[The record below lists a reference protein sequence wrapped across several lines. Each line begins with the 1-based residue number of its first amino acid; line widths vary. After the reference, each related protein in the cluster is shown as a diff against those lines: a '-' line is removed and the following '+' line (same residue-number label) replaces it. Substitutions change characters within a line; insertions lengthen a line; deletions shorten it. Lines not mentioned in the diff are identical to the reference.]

1 MGRLEGKTALVTGAA
16 SGIGLQTSIRLAEEG
31 ARVMMTDINLEEGL
45 QQAEKLGT
53 NAAFLKLDITEE
65 EEWISVLGET
75 VKRFDRLEILVNS
88 AGMVLIADVEQITL
102 EDWRK
107 VHAVNLDGTFLGCK
121 HGVRVMKE
129 FGAGS
134 IINLSSV
141 SGMIGGFNLAAYNS
155 SKGAVRM
162 LTKSVALHCARA
174 GYGIRCNSIHPTFIE
189 TPMLESMI
197 RDSPDPEKA
206 RQTLVRQVPLRRI
219 GKPDDVAKMIVL
231 ISFFRFFSCKKLPSS
246 KCIDKYQLGGLPLD
260 HGSYHGRVVNRPTGT
275 CRYTYYW
282 AAFCS

>member
-45 QQAEKLGT
+45 QQAEKLGA
-53 NAAFLKLDITEE
+53 NATFLKLDITEE

-75 VKRFDRLEILVNS
+75 VKRFGHLDILVNS

-219 GKPDDVAKMIVL
+219 GKPDDVANMIVYL
-231 ISFFRFFSCKKLPSS
+231 ASDESTF
-246 KCIDKYQLGGLPLD
+246 
-260 HGSYHGRVVNRPTGT
+260 VTGT
-275 CRYTYYW
+275 EMVIDGGVI
-282 AAFCS
+282 AQ

>member
-1 MGRLEGKTALVTGAA
+1 MGRLKGKTALVTGAA
-16 SGIGLQTSIRLAEEG
+16 SGIGLQTSIRLTKEG

-45 QQAEKLGT
+45 QQAEKLGA
-53 NAAFLKLDITEE
+53 NATFLKLDITEE
-65 EEWISVLGET
+65 EEWISVLDET
-75 VKRFDRLEILVNS
+75 VKRFDRLDILVNS

-219 GKPDDVAKMIVL
+219 GKPEDVANMIVYL
-231 ISFFRFFSCKKLPSS
+231 ASDESTF
-246 KCIDKYQLGGLPLD
+246 
-260 HGSYHGRVVNRPTGT
+260 VTGT
-275 CRYTYYW
+275 EMVIDGGVI
-282 AAFCS
+282 AQ

>member
-31 ARVMMTDINLEEGL
+31 ALVMMTDINLEEGL
-45 QQAEKLGT
+45 QQAEKLGA
-53 NAAFLKLDITEE
+53 NATFLKLDITEE
-65 EEWISVLGET
+65 EEWISVLDET
-75 VKRFDRLEILVNS
+75 VKRFDRLDILVNS

-129 FGAGS
+129 FGPGS

-219 GKPDDVAKMIVL
+219 GKPDDVANMIVYL
-231 ISFFRFFSCKKLPSS
+231 ASDESTF
-246 KCIDKYQLGGLPLD
+246 
-260 HGSYHGRVVNRPTGT
+260 VTGT
-275 CRYTYYW
+275 EMVIDGGVI
-282 AAFCS
+282 AQ

>member
-45 QQAEKLGT
+45 QQAEKPGV
-53 NAAFLKLDITEE
+53 NATFLKLDITEE
-65 EEWISVLGET
+65 EEWISVLDET
-75 VKRFDRLEILVNS
+75 VKRFDRLDILVNS

-219 GKPDDVAKMIVL
+219 GKPDDVANMIVYL
-231 ISFFRFFSCKKLPSS
+231 ASDESTF
-246 KCIDKYQLGGLPLD
+246 
-260 HGSYHGRVVNRPTGT
+260 VTGT
-275 CRYTYYW
+275 EMVIDGGVI
-282 AAFCS
+282 AQ

>member
-45 QQAEKLGT
+45 QQAEKLGA
-53 NAAFLKLDITEE
+53 NATFLKLDITEE
-65 EEWISVLGET
+65 EEWISVLDET
-75 VKRFDRLEILVNS
+75 VKQFDRLDILVNS

-219 GKPDDVAKMIVL
+219 GKPDDVANMIVYL
-231 ISFFRFFSCKKLPSS
+231 ASDESTF
-246 KCIDKYQLGGLPLD
+246 
-260 HGSYHGRVVNRPTGT
+260 VTGT
-275 CRYTYYW
+275 EMVIDGGVI
-282 AAFCS
+282 AQ

>member
-31 ARVMMTDINLEEGL
+31 ARVMMTDINLEEGR
-45 QQAEKLGT
+45 QQAEKLGA
-53 NAAFLKLDITEE
+53 NATFLKLDITEE
-65 EEWISVLGET
+65 EEWISVLDET
-75 VKRFDRLEILVNS
+75 VKRFGRLDILVNS

-155 SKGAVRM
+155 SKGAERM
-162 LTKSVALHCARA
+162 LSKSVALHRARA
-174 GYGIRCNSIHPTFIE
+174 GYGRSCNSIHPTFIE

-219 GKPDDVAKMIVL
+219 GRPDDVANMIVYL
-231 ISFFRFFSCKKLPSS
+231 ASDESTF
-246 KCIDKYQLGGLPLD
+246 
-260 HGSYHGRVVNRPTGT
+260 VTGT
-275 CRYTYYW
+275 EMVIEGGVI
-282 AAFCS
+282 AQ

>member
-31 ARVMMTDINLEEGL
+31 ALVMMTDINHEEGL
-45 QQAEKLGT
+45 QQAEKLGA
-53 NAAFLKLDITEE
+53 NATFLKLDITEE
-65 EEWISVLGET
+65 EEWISALDET
-75 VKRFDRLEILVNS
+75 VKRFDRLDILVNS

-219 GKPDDVAKMIVL
+219 GKPDDVANMIVYL
-231 ISFFRFFSCKKLPSS
+231 ASDESTF
-246 KCIDKYQLGGLPLD
+246 
-260 HGSYHGRVVNRPTGT
+260 VTGT
-275 CRYTYYW
+275 EMVIDGGVI
-282 AAFCS
+282 AQ

>member
-31 ARVMMTDINLEEGL
+31 ARVMMTDINLEKGL
-45 QQAEKLGT
+45 QQAEKLGA
-53 NAAFLKLDITEE
+53 NATFLKLDITEE
-65 EEWISVLGET
+65 EEWISVLDET
-75 VKRFDRLEILVNS
+75 VKRFDRLDILVNS

-219 GKPDDVAKMIVL
+219 GKPDDVANMIVYL
-231 ISFFRFFSCKKLPSS
+231 ASDESTF
-246 KCIDKYQLGGLPLD
+246 
-260 HGSYHGRVVNRPTGT
+260 VTGT
-275 CRYTYYW
+275 EMVIDGGVI
-282 AAFCS
+282 AQ

>member
-31 ARVMMTDINLEEGL
+31 ARVMMTDINLEEVR
-45 QQAEKLGT
+45 QQAEKLGA

-65 EEWISVLGET
+65 EEWISVLDET
-75 VKRFDRLEILVNS
+75 VKRFDRLDILVNS

-197 RDSPDPEKA
+197 RDSPDPENA

-219 GKPDDVAKMIVL
+219 GKPDDVANMIVYL
-231 ISFFRFFSCKKLPSS
+231 ASDESTF
-246 KCIDKYQLGGLPLD
+246 
-260 HGSYHGRVVNRPTGT
+260 VTGT
-275 CRYTYYW
+275 EMVIDGGVI
-282 AAFCS
+282 AQ

>member
-53 NAAFLKLDITEE
+53 NATFLKLDITEE
-65 EEWISVLGET
+65 EEWISVLDET
-75 VKRFDRLEILVNS
+75 VKRFDRLDILVNS

-206 RQTLVRQVPLRRI
+206 RQTLVRQVPLKRI
-219 GKPDDVAKMIVL
+219 GKPDDVANMIVYL
-231 ISFFRFFSCKKLPSS
+231 ASDESTF
-246 KCIDKYQLGGLPLD
+246 
-260 HGSYHGRVVNRPTGT
+260 VTGT
-275 CRYTYYW
+275 EMVIDGGVI
-282 AAFCS
+282 AQ

>member
-31 ARVMMTDINLEEGL
+31 ARVMMTDINLEEGR
-45 QQAEKLGT
+45 QQAEKLGA
-53 NAAFLKLDITEE
+53 NATFLKLDITEE
-65 EEWISVLGET
+65 EEWISVLDET
-75 VKRFDRLEILVNS
+75 VKRFDRLDILVNS

-102 EDWRK
+102 EEWRK

-206 RQTLVRQVPLRRI
+206 RQTRVRQVPLRRI
-219 GKPDDVAKMIVL
+219 GKPDDVANMIVYL
-231 ISFFRFFSCKKLPSS
+231 ASDESTF
-246 KCIDKYQLGGLPLD
+246 
-260 HGSYHGRVVNRPTGT
+260 VTGT
-275 CRYTYYW
+275 EMVIDGGVI
-282 AAFCS
+282 AQ

>member
-1 MGRLEGKTALVTGAA
+1 MGRLEWKTALVTGAA

-45 QQAEKLGT
+45 QQAEKLGA

-65 EEWISVLGET
+65 EEWISVLDET
-75 VKRFDRLEILVNS
+75 VKLFGRLDILVNS

-197 RDSPDPEKA
+197 RDSRDPEKA

-219 GKPDDVAKMIVL
+219 GKPDDVANMIVYL
-231 ISFFRFFSCKKLPSS
+231 ASDESTF
-246 KCIDKYQLGGLPLD
+246 
-260 HGSYHGRVVNRPTGT
+260 VTGT
-275 CRYTYYW
+275 EMVIDGGVI
-282 AAFCS
+282 AQ

>member
-31 ARVMMTDINLEEGL
+31 ARVMITDINLEEGL
-45 QQAEKLGT
+45 QQAEKLGA
-53 NAAFLKLDITEE
+53 NATFLKLDITEE
-65 EEWISVLGET
+65 EEWISVLDET
-75 VKRFDRLEILVNS
+75 VKRFDRLDILVNS

-134 IINLSSV
+134 IINISSV

-219 GKPDDVAKMIVL
+219 GKPDDVANMIVYL
-231 ISFFRFFSCKKLPSS
+231 ASDESTF
-246 KCIDKYQLGGLPLD
+246 
-260 HGSYHGRVVNRPTGT
+260 VTGT
-275 CRYTYYW
+275 EMVIDGGVI
-282 AAFCS
+282 AQ

>member
-31 ARVMMTDINLEEGL
+31 ARVMMTDINLEEGR
-45 QQAEKLGT
+45 QQAEKLGA
-53 NAAFLKLDITEE
+53 NATFLKLDITEE
-65 EEWISVLGET
+65 EEWISVLDET
-75 VKRFDRLEILVNS
+75 VKRFDRLDILVNS

-121 HGVRVMKE
+121 HGVRIMKE

-197 RDSPDPEKA
+197 RNSPDPEKA

-219 GKPDDVAKMIVL
+219 GKPDDVANMIVYL
-231 ISFFRFFSCKKLPSS
+231 ASDESTF
-246 KCIDKYQLGGLPLD
+246 
-260 HGSYHGRVVNRPTGT
+260 VTGT
-275 CRYTYYW
+275 EMVIDGGVI
-282 AAFCS
+282 AQ

>member
-31 ARVMMTDINLEEGL
+31 ARVMMTDINIEEGL
-45 QQAEKLGT
+45 QKAEKLGA

-75 VKRFDRLEILVNS
+75 VKRFGRLDILVNS

-102 EDWRK
+102 EDWKK

-219 GKPDDVAKMIVL
+219 GKPDDVANMIVYL
-231 ISFFRFFSCKKLPSS
+231 ASDESTF
-246 KCIDKYQLGGLPLD
+246 
-260 HGSYHGRVVNRPTGT
+260 VTGT
-275 CRYTYYW
+275 EMVIDGGVI
-282 AAFCS
+282 AQ

>member
-1 MGRLEGKTALVTGAA
+1 MRRLEGKTALVTGAA

-31 ARVMMTDINLEEGL
+31 ALVMMTDINHEEGL
-45 QQAEKLGT
+45 QQAEKLGA
-53 NAAFLKLDITEE
+53 NATFLKLDITEE
-65 EEWISVLGET
+65 EEWISVLDET
-75 VKRFDRLEILVNS
+75 VKRFDRLDILVNS

-197 RDSPDPEKA
+197 QDSPDPENA
-206 RQTLVRQVPLRRI
+206 RQTLVGQVPLRRI
-219 GKPDDVAKMIVL
+219 GKPDDVANMIVYL
-231 ISFFRFFSCKKLPSS
+231 ASDESTF
-246 KCIDKYQLGGLPLD
+246 
-260 HGSYHGRVVNRPTGT
+260 VTGT
-275 CRYTYYW
+275 EMVIDGGVI
-282 AAFCS
+282 AQ

>member
-31 ARVMMTDINLEEGL
+31 ARVMMTDINLEEGR
-45 QQAEKLGT
+45 QQAEKLGA
-53 NAAFLKLDITEE
+53 NATFLKLDITEE
-65 EEWISVLGET
+65 EEWISVLDET
-75 VKRFDRLEILVNS
+75 VKRFDRLDILVNS

-197 RDSPDPEKA
+197 RNSPDPEKA

-219 GKPDDVAKMIVL
+219 GKPDDVANMIVYL
-231 ISFFRFFSCKKLPSS
+231 ASDESTF
-246 KCIDKYQLGGLPLD
+246 
-260 HGSYHGRVVNRPTGT
+260 VTGT
-275 CRYTYYW
+275 EMVIDGGVI
-282 AAFCS
+282 AQ

>member
-1 MGRLEGKTALVTGAA
+1 MTGVLTCALP
-16 SGIGLQTSIRLAEEG
+16 I
-31 ARVMMTDINLEEGL
+31 
-45 QQAEKLGT
+45 
-53 NAAFLKLDITEE
+53 FLD
-65 EEWISVLGET
+65 ET
-75 VKRFDRLEILVNS
+75 VKRFDRLDILVNS
-88 AGMVLIADVEQITL
+88 AGMVLIADVEEITL

-197 RDSPDPEKA
+197 RDSPDPEKT
-206 RQTLVRQVPLRRI
+206 RQTLVRQIPLRRI
-219 GKPDDVAKMIVL
+219 GKPDEVANMIVYL
-231 ISFFRFFSCKKLPSS
+231 ASDESTFVTGSEMV
-246 KCIDKYQLGGLPLD
+246 IDGG
-260 HGSYHGRVVNRPTGT
+260 VI
-275 CRYTYYW
+275 
-282 AAFCS
+282 AQ

>member
-31 ARVMMTDINLEEGL
+31 ARVMMTDINLEEVL
-45 QQAEKLGT
+45 QQAEKPGV
-53 NAAFLKLDITEE
+53 NATFLKLDITEE
-65 EEWISVLGET
+65 EEWISVLDET
-75 VKRFDRLEILVNS
+75 VKRFDRLDILVNS

-219 GKPDDVAKMIVL
+219 GKPDDVANMIVYL
-231 ISFFRFFSCKKLPSS
+231 ASDESTF
-246 KCIDKYQLGGLPLD
+246 
-260 HGSYHGRVVNRPTGT
+260 VTGT
-275 CRYTYYW
+275 EMVIDGGVI
-282 AAFCS
+282 AQ

>member
-1 MGRLEGKTALVTGAA
+1 MGRLEGKTAFVTGAA

-31 ARVMMTDINLEEGL
+31 ALVMMTDINLEKVR
-45 QQAEKLGT
+45 QQAEKIDA
-53 NAAFLKLDITEE
+53 NATFLKLDITEE
-65 EEWISVLGET
+65 EEWIPVLDET
-75 VKRFDRLEILVNS
+75 VKRFDRLDILVNS

-102 EDWRK
+102 EEWRK

-219 GKPDDVAKMIVL
+219 GKPDDVANMIVYL
-231 ISFFRFFSCKKLPSS
+231 ASDESTF
-246 KCIDKYQLGGLPLD
+246 
-260 HGSYHGRVVNRPTGT
+260 VTGT
-275 CRYTYYW
+275 EMVIDGGVI
-282 AAFCS
+282 AQ

>member
-45 QQAEKLGT
+45 QQAEKLGA
-53 NAAFLKLDITEE
+53 NATFLKLDITEE
-65 EEWISVLGET
+65 EGWISVLDET
-75 VKRFDRLEILVNS
+75 VKRFDRLDILVNS

-121 HGVRVMKE
+121 HGVRAMKK

-219 GKPDDVAKMIVL
+219 GKPDDVANMIVYL
-231 ISFFRFFSCKKLPSS
+231 ASDESTF
-246 KCIDKYQLGGLPLD
+246 
-260 HGSYHGRVVNRPTGT
+260 VTGT
-275 CRYTYYW
+275 EMVIDGGVI
-282 AAFCS
+282 AQ

>member
-31 ARVMMTDINLEEGL
+31 ARVMMTDINLEEGR
-45 QQAEKLGT
+45 QQAEKLDA
-53 NAAFLKLDITEE
+53 NATFLKLDITEE
-65 EEWISVLGET
+65 EEWIPVLDET
-75 VKRFDRLEILVNS
+75 VKRFGRLDILVNS

-162 LTKSVALHCARA
+162 LTKSVALHCARV

-197 RDSPDPEKA
+197 RDSPDPEKT

-219 GKPDDVAKMIVL
+219 GKPDDVANMIVYL
-231 ISFFRFFSCKKLPSS
+231 ASDESTF
-246 KCIDKYQLGGLPLD
+246 
-260 HGSYHGRVVNRPTGT
+260 VTGT
-275 CRYTYYW
+275 EMVIDGGVI
-282 AAFCS
+282 AQ

>member
-31 ARVMMTDINLEEGL
+31 ALVMMTDINHEEGL
-45 QQAEKLGT
+45 QQAEKLGA
-53 NAAFLKLDITEE
+53 NATFLKLDITEE
-65 EEWISVLGET
+65 EEWISVLDET
-75 VKRFDRLEILVNS
+75 VKRFGRLDILVNS

-197 RDSPDPEKA
+197 LDSPDPEKA
-206 RQTLVRQVPLRRI
+206 RQKFVRQVPLRRI
-219 GKPDDVAKMIVL
+219 GKPNDVANMIVYL
-231 ISFFRFFSCKKLPSS
+231 ASDESTF
-246 KCIDKYQLGGLPLD
+246 
-260 HGSYHGRVVNRPTGT
+260 VTGT
-275 CRYTYYW
+275 EMVIDGGVI
-282 AAFCS
+282 AQ

>member
-1 MGRLEGKTALVTGAA
+1 
-16 SGIGLQTSIRLAEEG
+16 
-31 ARVMMTDINLEEGL
+31 MMTDINLEEGR
-45 QQAEKLGT
+45 QQAEKLGA
-53 NAAFLKLDITEE
+53 NATFLKLDITEE
-65 EEWISVLGET
+65 EEWISALDET
-75 VKRFDRLEILVNS
+75 VKRFDRLDILVNS

-121 HGVRVMKE
+121 HGVRIMKE

-189 TPMLESMI
+189 TPMLKSMI
-197 RDSPDPEKA
+197 LDSPDPEKA

-219 GKPDDVAKMIVL
+219 GKPDDVANMIVYL
-231 ISFFRFFSCKKLPSS
+231 ASDESTF
-246 KCIDKYQLGGLPLD
+246 
-260 HGSYHGRVVNRPTGT
+260 VTGT
-275 CRYTYYW
+275 EMVIDGGVI
-282 AAFCS
+282 AQ

>member
-16 SGIGLQTSIRLAEEG
+16 SGIGLQTSIRLAEDG
-31 ARVMMTDINLEEGL
+31 ARVMMTDINLEEGR
-45 QQAEKLGT
+45 QQAEKLGA
-53 NAAFLKLDITEE
+53 NATFLKLDITEE
-65 EEWISVLGET
+65 EEWISVLDET
-75 VKRFDRLEILVNS
+75 VKRFDRLDILVNS

-219 GKPDDVAKMIVL
+219 GKPDDVANMIVYL
-231 ISFFRFFSCKKLPSS
+231 ASDESTF
-246 KCIDKYQLGGLPLD
+246 
-260 HGSYHGRVVNRPTGT
+260 VTGT
-275 CRYTYYW
+275 EMVIDGGVI
-282 AAFCS
+282 AQ

>member
-31 ARVMMTDINLEEGL
+31 ALVMMTDINLEEGR
-45 QQAEKLGT
+45 QQAEKLGA
-53 NAAFLKLDITEE
+53 NATFLKLDITEE
-65 EEWISVLGET
+65 EEWISVLDET
-75 VKRFDRLEILVNS
+75 VKRFDRLDILVNS

-206 RQTLVRQVPLRRI
+206 RQTLVRQVPLKRI
-219 GKPDDVAKMIVL
+219 GKPDDVANMIVYL
-231 ISFFRFFSCKKLPSS
+231 ASDESTF
-246 KCIDKYQLGGLPLD
+246 
-260 HGSYHGRVVNRPTGT
+260 VTGT
-275 CRYTYYW
+275 EMVIDGGVI
-282 AAFCS
+282 AQ

>member
-16 SGIGLQTSIRLAEEG
+16 SGIGLETSIRLAEEG

-45 QQAEKLGT
+45 QQAEKLGA
-53 NAAFLKLDITEE
+53 NAAFLKLDIIEE
-65 EEWISVLGET
+65 EEWISVLGEN
-75 VKRFDRLEILVNS
+75 VKRFGRLDILVNS

-206 RQTLVRQVPLRRI
+206 RQKLVRQVPLRRI
-219 GKPDDVAKMIVL
+219 GKPDDVANMIVYL
-231 ISFFRFFSCKKLPSS
+231 ASDESTF
-246 KCIDKYQLGGLPLD
+246 
-260 HGSYHGRVVNRPTGT
+260 VTGT
-275 CRYTYYW
+275 EMVIDGGVI
-282 AAFCS
+282 AQ

>member
-31 ARVMMTDINLEEGL
+31 TRVMMTDINLEEVR
-45 QQAEKLGT
+45 QQAEKLGA
-53 NAAFLKLDITEE
+53 NATFLKLDITEE
-65 EEWISVLGET
+65 EKWISVLDET
-75 VKRFDRLEILVNS
+75 VKRFDRLDILVNS
-88 AGMVLIADVEQITL
+88 AGMVLIADVEQIIF

-219 GKPDDVAKMIVL
+219 GKPDDVANMIVYL
-231 ISFFRFFSCKKLPSS
+231 ASDESTF
-246 KCIDKYQLGGLPLD
+246 
-260 HGSYHGRVVNRPTGT
+260 VTGT
-275 CRYTYYW
+275 EMVIDGGVI
-282 AAFCS
+282 AQ

>member
-31 ARVMMTDINLEEGL
+31 ARVMMTDINLEKVR
-45 QQAEKLGT
+45 QQAEKIGA
-53 NAAFLKLDITEE
+53 NATFLKLDITEE
-65 EEWISVLGET
+65 EEWISVLDET
-75 VKRFDRLEILVNS
+75 VKRFDRLDILVNS

-129 FGAGS
+129 FGTGS

-219 GKPDDVAKMIVL
+219 GKPDDVANMIVYL
-231 ISFFRFFSCKKLPSS
+231 ASDESTF
-246 KCIDKYQLGGLPLD
+246 
-260 HGSYHGRVVNRPTGT
+260 VTGT
-275 CRYTYYW
+275 EMVIDGGVI
-282 AAFCS
+282 AQ

>member
-45 QQAEKLGT
+45 QQAEKPGDNT
-53 NAAFLKLDITEE
+53 TFLKLDITEE
-65 EEWISVLGET
+65 EEWISVLDET
-75 VKRFDRLEILVNS
+75 VKRFDRLDILVNS

-219 GKPDDVAKMIVL
+219 GKPDDVANMIVYL
-231 ISFFRFFSCKKLPSS
+231 ASEESTF
-246 KCIDKYQLGGLPLD
+246 
-260 HGSYHGRVVNRPTGT
+260 VTGT
-275 CRYTYYW
+275 EMVIDGGVI
-282 AAFCS
+282 AQ

>member
-45 QQAEKLGT
+45 QQAEKLRA
-53 NAAFLKLDITEE
+53 NATFLKLDITEE
-65 EEWISVLGET
+65 EEWISVLDET
-75 VKRFDRLEILVNS
+75 VKRFDRLDILVNS

-197 RDSPDPEKA
+197 RNSPDPEKA

-219 GKPDDVAKMIVL
+219 GKPDDVANMIVYL
-231 ISFFRFFSCKKLPSS
+231 ASDESTF
-246 KCIDKYQLGGLPLD
+246 
-260 HGSYHGRVVNRPTGT
+260 VTGT
-275 CRYTYYW
+275 EMVIDGGVI
-282 AAFCS
+282 AQ

>member
-31 ARVMMTDINLEEGL
+31 ARVMMTDINLEKVR
-45 QQAEKLGT
+45 QQAEKLDA
-53 NAAFLKLDITEE
+53 NATFLKLDITEE
-65 EEWISVLGET
+65 EEWISVLDET
-75 VKRFDRLEILVNS
+75 VKRFDRLDILVNS

-162 LTKSVALHCARA
+162 HTKSVALHCARA

-219 GKPDDVAKMIVL
+219 GKPEDVANMIVYL
-231 ISFFRFFSCKKLPSS
+231 ASDESTF
-246 KCIDKYQLGGLPLD
+246 
-260 HGSYHGRVVNRPTGT
+260 VTGT
-275 CRYTYYW
+275 EMVIDGGVI
-282 AAFCS
+282 AQ